1 MYFTEPIDEIYEDL
15 VNCRETIDILCEI
28 TIKLIERFTAEKREK
43 RIADFDDIAHMALNI
58 LNDIDGN
65 GKLQPTKVA
74 KDMSKNYKEIMIDE
88 YQDSNYVQEAI
99 LTSVSKG
106 YGINNMLWLG
116 MLSRASIVLEMQNLS
131 CSLRSFILMK
141 KTCRQIIV

>member
-1 MYFTEPIDEIYEDL
+1 MAKYCEKISLPRLSTVRKGNPELKLKVKTINSSVKATVENLKDLYFTEPIDEIYEDL

-74 KDMSKNYKEIMIDE
+74 KDMSKTI
-88 YQDSNYVQEAI
+88 
-99 LTSVSKG
+99 
-106 YGINNMLWLG
+106 
-116 MLSRASIVLEMQNLS
+116 
-131 CSLRSFILMK
+131 K
-141 KTCRQIIV
+141 KL

>member
-1 MYFTEPIDEIYEDL
+1 MQ
-15 VNCRETIDILCEI
+15 RTIDILCEI

-74 KDMSKNYKEIMIDE
+74 KDMSKNYKE
-88 YQDSNYVQEAI
+88 
-99 LTSVSKG
+99 L
-106 YGINNMLWLG
+106 
-116 MLSRASIVLEMQNLS
+116 
-131 CSLRSFILMK
+131 
-141 KTCRQIIV
+141 